1 MRALIHVHH
10 LLGTGHAVRA
20 AAIGRALA
28 TAGVAVTLVT
38 GNTLPPTLDVDGL
51 AVEPLP
57 PARAAD
63 TAFSALVE
71 PDGRPV
77 DEAWRAARSE
87 RLLAVLADVRP
98 DILVTETFP
107 FGRRALA
114 AELLALAETARTRP
128 VVVAAS
134 IRDILVGKDDPAKE
148 RWMAA
153 TARRLY
159 DLVLVHSDPGLV
171 RLEASFPFAAE
182 VADLV
187 RYTGYVHEPRPDEPP
202 PGVGVGEVVVSC
214 GGGPVG
220 RRLLEAALGARRL
233 SRRAGE
239 ARWRLLVGHGHAAES
254 LAGLAAAAGD
264 GVVVEPSRPDFPRLL
279 ARARLSVSQ
288 AGYNTVLD
296 VLAAGCPAVMVPF
309 AEGKETEQSARA
321 AILAAGGHAVVLA
334 EAAVDPARLA
344 AACDAAI
351 DQGARPIEVAVEGAA
366 ASAAILVAE
375 AERRVWRRGGRR
387 G

>member
-38 GNTLPPTLDVDGL
+38 GNTLPPTLDVAGL
-51 AVEPLP
+51 EVEPLP

-77 DEAWRAARSE
+77 DEAWRANRTE
-87 RLLAVLADVRP
+87 RLLSILADVRP
-98 DILVTETFP
+98 DILLTETFP

-114 AELLALAETARTRP
+114 AELLALVEAARARP

-148 RWMAA
+148 RWMAD

-159 DLVLVHSDPGLV
+159 DVVLVHSDPALV
-171 RLEASFPFAAE
+171 RLEASFPFAGE
-182 VADLV
+182 VADIV
-187 RYTGYVHEPRPDEPP
+187 RYTGYVHEPRADAPP
-202 PGVGVGEVVVSC
+202 PGDGEDEVVVSC

-233 SRRAGE
+233 SRRAGD
-239 ARWRLLVGHGHAAES
+239 ARWRLLVGHGHAPEA
-254 LAGLAAAAGD
+254 LAALAAAAGE

-296 VLAAGCPAVMVPF
+296 VVAAGCPAVMVPF

-334 EAAVDPARLA
+334 EAALAPASLA
-344 AACDAAI
+344 AACDVALER
-351 DQGARPIEVAVEGAA
+351 GTRPISVAVDGAA
-366 ASAAILVAE
+366 ASARILLDE
-375 AERRVWRRGGRR
+375 AARRLG
-387 G
+387 